1 MVEGYP
7 RPSGDL
13 IGAKSMQELIQDG
26 LLKINDFDKGVVFM
40 VDNRQY
46 HINGVNGETLNIN
59 TGSQG
64 NIFQSITNKTEADVT
79 NLIKE
84 LLRYAEENGEPRD
97 VEMVQ
102 ALETNIKEKKW
113 ESAKAIFGLLTK
125 SIQVSASGITIAKAF
140 GWL

>member
-1 MVEGYP
+1 
-7 RPSGDL
+7 
-13 IGAKSMQELIQDG
+13 MQELIQDG

-64 NIFQSITNKTEADVT
+64 NVFQSITNKTEADVT
-79 NLIKE
+79 NLIEE

-102 ALETNIKEKKW
+102 AIETNIKEKKW

-125 SIQVSASGITIAKAF
+125 SIQVSASGISIAKAF

>member
-1 MVEGYP
+1 
-7 RPSGDL
+7 
-13 IGAKSMQELIQDG
+13 MQELIQDG

>member
-1 MVEGYP
+1 
-7 RPSGDL
+7 
-13 IGAKSMQELIQDG
+13 
-26 LLKINDFDKGVVFM
+26 M